1 MQLSKQ
7 KSKISF
13 KRLKYKEKTVQIKV
27 KNQKKNKK
35 YKDKTLIRMS
45 SFLGQRYNTYL
56 MKFLGKVS
64 LVV

>member
-45 SFLGQRYNTYL
+45 SFLGQKYNTCL

>member
-13 KRLKYKEKTVQIKV
+13 KRLKYKEKTMQIKV

>member
-56 MKFLGKVS
+56 MKFLEKVS